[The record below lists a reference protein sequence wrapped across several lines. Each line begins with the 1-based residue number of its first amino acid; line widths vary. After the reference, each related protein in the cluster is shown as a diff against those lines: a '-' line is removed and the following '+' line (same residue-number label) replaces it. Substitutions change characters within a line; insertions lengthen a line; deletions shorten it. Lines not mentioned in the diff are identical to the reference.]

1 MGFAVPAA
9 LGAQIAKRKLRPIV
23 FVGDGAFQ
31 MTGQELSTIVRHELN
46 PIIFV
51 LNNKGYATERFIQ
64 DGPYNDLH
72 EWAYHAWP
80 AVLQQGLGIEVRTE
94 GELEEALPVAV
105 KNTKTFTIINAHF
118 DPLDRSQAMERLG
131 RRLSARV
138 GLKKRG

>member
-1 MGFAVPAA
+1 M
-9 LGAQIAKRKLRPIV
+9 
-23 FVGDGAFQ
+23 
-31 MTGQELSTIVRHELN
+31 
-46 PIIFV
+46 

-80 AVLQQGLGIEVRTE
+80 SVLQEGVGIEVHTE
-94 GELEEALPVAV
+94 GELEEALPRAV

-131 RRLSARV
+131 KRLRARA
-138 GLKKRG
+138 GLKKGK